1 MNVDSNGIMV
11 RWDDVLTGIGASIIL
26 WFGIGVAFM
35 LFVVPQ
41 YHFES
46 TIAWQASFGLSAVFV
61 GAVVVIALLLLTL
74 SNKIGR

>member
-1 MNVDSNGIMV
+1 MNVDSNGIMA

-41 YHFES
+41 YHFDS
-46 TIAWQASFGLSAVFV
+46 TIAWQASFSLSAVFV

-74 SNKIGR
+74 SNKIEQ

>member
-1 MNVDSNGIMV
+1 MNVDSNGIMA

-46 TIAWQASFGLSAVFV
+46 TIAWQASFGLSAIFV
-61 GAVVVIALLLLTL
+61 DAVVVIALLLLTL
-74 SNKIGR
+74 SSKIEQ